1 MKVKDFIERLTKY
14 NNLDD
19 EIIVDYIPYRDVEG
33 LCEDPLTKDEWKK
46 FIIESEKQNYCYIDI
61 NLDYLYDIARKIRE
75 EDNE

>member
-33 LCEDPLTKDEWKK
+33 LFEDPLTKDEWKK
-46 FIIESEKQNYCYIDI
+46 FIPINYKFFGQEY
-61 NLDYLYDIARKIRE
+61 NG
-75 EDNE
+75 